1 MCPYL
6 ALIAWR
12 NVSFMLSVAQ
22 CVSTLVTAV
31 KMEFVV
37 RWRSGMPQQECPA
50 EAPHPYN
57 ESGPDLV

>member
-1 MCPYL
+1 MRPYL

-31 KMEFVV
+31 KMEFVAQMV
-37 RWRSGMPQQECPA
+37 FANGLSKSVQLR
-50 EAPHPYN
+50 
-57 ESGPDLV
+57 

>member
-1 MCPYL
+1 MRPYL

-31 KMEFVV
+31 KMEFVAQMV
-37 RWRSGMPQQECPA
+37 FANGLSKSAQPKHHILATTSQ
-50 EAPHPYN
+50 
-57 ESGPDLV
+57 